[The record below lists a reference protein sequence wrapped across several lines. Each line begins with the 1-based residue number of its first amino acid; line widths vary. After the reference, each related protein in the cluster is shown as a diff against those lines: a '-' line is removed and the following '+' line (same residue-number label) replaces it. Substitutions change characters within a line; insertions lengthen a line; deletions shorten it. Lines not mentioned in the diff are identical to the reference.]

1 MTPLA
6 YQLRIADITAHLVAV
21 ELRFTPQTN
30 ESLRLSL
37 PAWIPGSYMIRD
49 FAKHLHRIEAFDAT
63 GALALQQ
70 LDKQSWQLQHNQQ
83 ALTVRYQ
90 VYAFDLSVRGCYL
103 DDQLAILNP
112 AALCLAVQ
120 GMENRPIRVEVEVP
134 QCLDWQIATGLQR
147 ASAPHP
153 LQLGIYL
160 ATDYQQL
167 IDTPLMLGQLDIAE
181 FDVCGVPHYV
191 AVAGHE
197 QIDLQRFKTD
207 LQRICVQQQ
216 QVFGALPAD
225 LNQYWFLCWVTDAGY
240 GGLEHHNSTL
250 LLMTHQDLPNA
261 ERPDESTADY
271 QNLLGLCS
279 HEYFH
284 TWWVKRAKP
293 ELFLP
298 YQLQSEQYTS
308 QLWLYEGFTS
318 YYDDLALVRAGLLT
332 QEQYFAALEKTINR
346 VQLSPSEQVQ
356 SVADSSFNAW
366 TKYYKQDENA
376 VNAVVSYYT
385 KGSLI
390 ALCLDALLRSKGK
403 TLDAL
408 MQLAWRS
415 YGEPAVGSSEQYF
428 IQLCADYAGE
438 DIASQLD
445 SWVHATSALPLTQVL
460 PCLGVTT
467 AKRQQEHTK
476 DLSGSKAPSYPARAF
491 GAPFT
496 STAEGLKITHV
507 PLNSVAYKAG
517 LMAQDQ
523 LIAIN
528 GVKATEQNFWRQL
541 NQSRIGSVLSLH
553 VFRKQRLVQLSM
565 PVELAGE
572 NLTFLQQVDEL
583 KVSDW
588 LGKAP
593 QQTT

>member
-1 MTPLA
+1 MTLLA
-6 YQLRIADITAHLVAV
+6 YQLSITDITAHLVAV
-21 ELRFTPQTN
+21 ELRFTPQ
-30 ESLRLSL
+30 SSDSIQLSL
-37 PAWIPGSYMIRD
+37 PSWIPGSYMVRD
-49 FAKHLHRIEAFDAT
+49 FAKHLHSIEAFDDA
-63 GALALQQ
+63 GALTLLQ
-70 LDKQSWQLQHNQQ
+70 LDKKSWQLNHNQQ
-83 ALTVRYQ
+83 ALTVRYK

-112 AALCLAVQ
+112 AALCLEVK
-120 GMENRPIRVEVEVP
+120 GMESSPVTLNVVAPEF
-134 QCLDWQIATGLQR
+134 LDWQVATGLTRGRTTQ
-147 ASAPHP
+147 P
-153 LQLGIYL
+153 LHFGLYH
-160 ATDYQQL
+160 ADNYQQL
-167 IDTPLMLGQLDIAE
+167 IDTPLMLGKLDIAE
-181 FDVCGVPHYV
+181 FDVCGVPHYLV
-191 AVAGHE
+191 LAGHE
-197 QIDLQRFKTD
+197 QVDLERFKAE
-207 LQRICVQQQ
+207 LQRICQQQQ
-216 QVFGALPAD
+216 QVFGGLPAD
-225 LNQYWFLCWVTDAGY
+225 LNQYWFLCWVTDTGY

-250 LLMTHQDLPNA
+250 LLLTHQDLPNP
-261 ERPDESTADY
+261 ERSDESTADY

-293 ELFLP
+293 AQFLP
-298 YQLQSEQYTS
+298 YRLNTEQYTS

-318 YYDDLALVRAGLLT
+318 YYDDLALVRCGLLT

-415 YGEPAVGSSEQYF
+415 YGEPALGSSEQQF
-428 IQLCADYAGE
+428 IQLCSDYAGKE
-438 DIASQLD
+438 TASQLYG
-445 SWVHATSALPLTQVL
+445 WVHGTSALPLTELL
-460 PCLGVTT
+460 PHLGLNT
-467 AKRQQEHTK
+467 AKRQQEHSK
-476 DLSGSKAPSYPARAF
+476 DLSGSKAPVYPVRAF
-491 GAPFT
+491 GAAF
-496 STAEGLKITHV
+496 SATAEGLKITNV
-507 PLNSVAYKAG
+507 ALNSVAYKAG

-528 GVKATEQNFWRQL
+528 AVKATEQNFWRQL
-541 NQSRIGSVLSLH
+541 NQSKIGNVLTLH

-565 PVELAGE
+565 PVELALE
-572 NLTFLQQVDEL
+572 TLTYLQLVDQQ
-583 KVSDW
+583 KAAAW
-588 LGKAP
+588 LGKT
-593 QQTT
+593 Q

>member
-1 MTPLA
+1 MTILA
-6 YQLRIADITAHLVAV
+6 YQLCIADITAHLVAV
-21 ELRFTPQTN
+21 ELRFTPQSA
-30 ESLRLSL
+30 EAVCVSL
-37 PAWIPGSYMIRD
+37 PCWIPGSYMVRD
-49 FAKHLHRIEAFDAT
+49 FAKHLHSIEAFDDA
-63 GALALQQ
+63 GALTLQQ

-83 ALTVRYQ
+83 PLTVRYK

-112 AALCLAVQ
+112 AALCLEVK
-120 GMENRPIRVEVEVP
+120 GMEAVAVTINVLAPD
-134 QCLDWQIATGLQR
+134 CLDWQVATGLQR
-147 ASAPHP
+147 ASTTRP
-153 LQLGIYL
+153 LALGLYQ
-160 ATDYQQL
+160 ADNYQQL
-167 IDTPLMLGQLDIAE
+167 IDSPLMLGQLDVAE
-181 FDVCGVPHYV
+181 FDVQGIPHYV
-191 AVAGHE
+191 VLAGHE
-197 QIDLQRFKTD
+197 QADLQRFSTE
-207 LQRICVQQQ
+207 LQRICLQQQ
-216 QVFGALPAD
+216 NVFGALPKD
-225 LNQYWFLCWVTDAGY
+225 LTQYWFLCWVTDSGY

-250 LLMTHQDLPNA
+250 LLLTHQDLPNK

-293 ELFLP
+293 SQFLP
-298 YQLQSEQYTS
+298 YQLHSEQYTS

-318 YYDDLALVRAGLLT
+318 YYDDLALVRCGLLT
-332 QEQYFAALEKTINR
+332 QQQYVAALEKTINR

-390 ALCLDALLRSKGK
+390 ALCLDAVLRSKGK

-415 YGEPAVGSSEQYF
+415 YGEPALGSSEQQF
-428 IQLCADYAGE
+428 IQLCADYAGKE
-438 DIASQLD
+438 TATELY
-445 SWVHATSALPLTQVL
+445 SWVHGTSALPLAELL
-460 PCLGVTT
+460 PSLGLNT
-467 AKRQQEHTK
+467 AKRQQEHSK
-476 DLSGSKAPSYPARAF
+476 DLSGSKAPAYPVRAF
-491 GAPFT
+491 GAAFNAT
-496 STAEGLKITHV
+496 TEGLKITNV

-528 GVKATEQNFWRQL
+528 AVKATEQNFWRQL
-541 NQSRIGSVLSLH
+541 NQTQVGSVLTLH

-565 PVELAGE
+565 PVELAPAT
-572 NLTFLQQVDEL
+572 LTYLQWVDQNMAA
-583 KVSDW
+583 DW
-588 LGKAP
+588 LGKL
-593 QQTT
+593 QD

>member
-6 YQLRIADITAHLVAV
+6 YQLSITDITAHLVAV

-30 ESLRLSL
+30 DSILLSL
-37 PAWIPGSYMIRD
+37 PSWIPGSYMVRD
-49 FAKHLHRIEAFDAT
+49 FAKHLHSLEAFDDA
-63 GALALQQ
+63 GVLMLQQ
-70 LDKQSWQLQHNQQ
+70 LDKQSWQLNHNQQ
-83 ALTVRYQ
+83 PLTVRYK

-112 AALCLAVQ
+112 AALCLEVK
-120 GMENRPIRVEVEVP
+120 GMEAEPINLTVVAPE
-134 QCLDWQIATGLQR
+134 CLDWQVATGLSR
-147 ASAPHP
+147 DRSTPALHCGLYHA
-153 LQLGIYL
+153 
-160 ATDYQQL
+160 DNYQQL
-167 IDTPLMLGQLDIAE
+167 IDTPLMLGKLDIAE
-181 FDVCGVPHYV
+181 FDVCGVTHYV
-191 AVAGHE
+191 ALAGHE
-197 QIDLQRFKTD
+197 QVDLPRFKAE
-207 LQRICVQQQ
+207 LQRICQQQQ
-216 QVFGALPAD
+216 QVFGGLPTD
-225 LNQYWFLCWVTDAGY
+225 LQQYWFLCWVTDTGY

-250 LLMTHQDLPNA
+250 LLLTHQDLPNA
-261 ERPDESTADY
+261 QRPDESTADY

-293 ELFLP
+293 AVFLP

-318 YYDDLALVRAGLLT
+318 YYDDLALVRSGLLT

-346 VQLSPSEQVQ
+346 VQLSPSELVQ

-390 ALCLDALLRSKGK
+390 ALCLDALLRSKNK

-415 YGEPAVGSSEQYF
+415 YGEPALGSSEQQF
-428 IQLCADYAGE
+428 IQLCSDYAGK
-438 DIASQLD
+438 DIASQLY
-445 SWVHATSALPLTQVL
+445 SWVHATSVLPLAELL
-460 PCLGVTT
+460 PHLGLAT
-467 AKRQQEHTK
+467 AKRQQEQSK
-476 DLSGSKAPSYPARAF
+476 DLSGSKAPTYPARAF
-491 GAPFT
+491 GAAFT
-496 STAEGLKITHV
+496 ASAEGLKIVNV

-517 LMAQDQ
+517 LMAQDL

-528 GVKATEQNFWRQL
+528 AVKATEQNFWRQL
-541 NQSRIGSVLSLH
+541 NQSKIGCVLNLH

-565 PVELAGE
+565 PVELAVE
-572 NLTFLQQVDEL
+572 TLTYLQLVDQQ
-583 KVSDW
+583 KAAAW
-588 LGKAP
+588 LGKT
-593 QQTT
+593 QE

>member
-6 YQLRIADITAHLVAV
+6 YQLSITDITAHLVAI
-21 ELRFTPQTN
+21 ELHFTPHSHDSIQ
-30 ESLRLSL
+30 LSL
-37 PAWIPGSYMIRD
+37 PAWIPGSYMVRD
-49 FAKHLHRIEAFDAT
+49 FAKHLHSLEAFDAT
-63 GALALQQ
+63 GTLPLQQ
-70 LDKQSWQLQHNQQ
+70 LDKQSWQLNHNQQ
-83 ALTVRYQ
+83 ALTIRYK

-112 AALCLAVQ
+112 AALCLEVK
-120 GMENRPIRVEVEVP
+120 GMEAVPVSLHLQAP
-134 QCLDWQIATGLQR
+134 QCLDWQVATGLSR
-147 ASAPHP
+147 AKSTLP
-153 LQLGIYL
+153 LQCGLYY
-160 ATDYQQL
+160 ADNYQQL
-167 IDTPLMLGQLDIAE
+167 IDTPLLLGKLDVAE
-181 FDVCGVPHYV
+181 FEVCGVPHYV
-191 AVAGHE
+191 ALAGHE
-197 QIDLQRFKTD
+197 QIDLPRFKAD
-207 LQRICVQQQ
+207 LQRICQQQ
-216 QVFGALPAD
+216 QLVFGGLPAD
-225 LNQYWFLCWVTDAGY
+225 LQQYWFLCWVTDAGY

-261 ERPDESTADY
+261 QRPEESTADY

-293 ELFLP
+293 ALFLP

-318 YYDDLALVRAGLLT
+318 YYDDLALVRCGLLT
-332 QEQYFAALEKTINR
+332 QEQYLAALEKTINR

-403 TLDAL
+403 TLDQL

-415 YGEPAVGSSEQYF
+415 YGEKALGSSEQQF
-428 IQLCADYAGE
+428 IQLCSDYA
-438 DIASQLD
+438 DKDSARALH
-445 SWVHATSALPLTQVL
+445 SWVYGTSALPLADLL
-460 PCLGVTT
+460 PYLGLTT
-467 AKRQQEHTK
+467 AKRQQEHSK
-476 DLSGSKAPSYPARAF
+476 DLSGKTAPAYPVRAF
-491 GAPFT
+491 GAAFNA
-496 STAEGLKITHV
+496 SAEGLKITQV

-528 GVKATEQNFWRQL
+528 AVKATEQNFWRQL
-541 NQSRIGSVLSLH
+541 NQSKIGSVLTLH

-565 PVELAGE
+565 PVELAAKQ
-572 NLTFLQQVDEL
+572 LTYLQLVDQQ
-583 KVSDW
+583 KAADW
-588 LGKAP
+588 LGIT
-593 QQTT
+593 QE